1 MKKHNFTLDKVC
13 NKRLKKSKH
22 FHRNSS
28 TWKNSDWFAK
38 CWDSRL
44 GKEGNWKRFQFKAH
58 LTEKQVI
65 EAANEAYDKHFGKTI
80 EAVQSEAQLKRTPLI
95 IDIEELYHEVC
106 ALLPSEPVRNTN
118 IKSLKNFLKYNG
130 SPNPDKEPYTVLKPT
145 LVQTW
150 FAKRIQDRI
159 KKCGNDIDE
168 IRKEK
173 HTLDSNWKNIKS
185 IFKPT
190 LLTAMRERGWG
201 DEVIRFFKDFKED
214 VDTKP
219 ISAPISQADF
229 VPVTDKLLRATV
241 KKFKSLKYK
250 DPNVYILYLLGIG
263 CGFRF
268 SESIH
273 VRWTD
278 LHEGYVMALP
288 HGDYNTK
295 GKRTRKTQCPQFII
309 DEIREFE
316 HIDKSGPFAEYCV
329 SHNTPKKTLTLTRKA
344 HTGKVR
350 KKKADGSFVFKNIHR
365 KKTTWTQEV
374 GGNPCTKTER
384 GAGIKGE
391 KTCQRRINKIL
402 RELGWGKVGL
412 PTTGK
417 KFHKL
422 RSWNISEVIKKEGL
436 KAGSRHAGHQ
446 NTKTTSEWYH
456 LPETE
461 TKKDYIGD
469 KLLTL

>member
-1 MKKHNFTLDKVC
+1 MKKHKFTLDKVC
-13 NKRLKKSKH
+13 NKRLKKSKQ

-65 EAANEAYDKHFGKTI
+65 EAANEEYDKHFGKSI
-80 EAVQSEAQLKRTPLI
+80 EAVQLEKKLKGVPLI
-95 IDIEELYHEVC
+95 CDIEKLYHEIC
-106 ALLPSEPVRNTN
+106 ALLPSKSVRETN
-118 IKSLKNFLKYNG
+118 IKTLKNFLLESG

-150 FAKRIQDRI
+150 FAKRIEDRI
-159 KKCGNDIDE
+159 KEHGNDIDE

-173 HTLDSNWKNIKS
+173 HTLDSKWSNIKS
-185 IFKPT
+185 IFKNT
-190 LLTAMRERGWG
+190 LLVAMRERGWG
-201 DEVIRFFKDFKED
+201 NDAIRFLKDFKED

-229 VPVTDKLLRATV
+229 VPVTDKLLRNTV
-241 KKFKSLKYK
+241 NKFKSLKYK

-268 SESIH
+268 SEAIH

-278 LHEGYVMALP
+278 LHEGHVMALP

-295 GKRTRKTQCPQFII
+295 GKRTRKTPCPQFII

-316 HIDKSGPFAEYCV
+316 PVKKSGEFSEYCI
-329 SHNTPKKTLTLTRKA
+329 SHNTPVIRTTVTRKNG
-344 HTGKVR
+344 TVY
-350 KKKADGSFVFKNIHR
+350 
-365 KKTTWTQEV
+365 TQKR

-384 GAGIKGE
+384 GDNIKGE
-391 KTCQRRINKIL
+391 HTCQRRINKIL

-422 RSWNISEVIKKEGL
+422 RAWNISEVIKEEGL

-469 KLLTL
+469 KLLTS